1 MTADWGYQGN
11 LKVIGPVIVIVI
23 VACTQ
28 KSPGLEIVLKQV
40 ISAMNRSNLVRG
52 MLLINWYCIVHK
64 HNKLHIITPCTCAGV
79 K

>member
-1 MTADWGYQGN
+1 MTADWEYRGN

-40 ISAMNRSNLVRG
+40 VSAINGSN
-52 MLLINWYCIVHK
+52 
-64 HNKLHIITPCTCAGV
+64 
-79 K
+79 